1 MATQRMIV
9 NNQFN
14 SPINL
19 YSPENVDDTL
29 KRQAHILTNG
39 AIGIDF
45 HTLPKPTN
53 LANSAVL
60 KMLQEENSQNR
71 KGCLHKYFAYDAFNE
86 RDLKRLR
93 RKPSQHIKWLPKN
106 PATLHETL
114 TSHQYLWTSVD
125 AVSTRKGLKQVT
137 WPPPPIETY
146 YYPEQTPEVNT
157 PSFQQSTDSSAHDR
171 SANQR
176 IVPQPTDFKKSSN
189 FEQPPSTIQLRSSLP
204 VRQAPS
210 PVFSSQPATAS
221 IQGGAR
227 MRGDTKWPPEPY
239 KQQAAA
245 ENALR
250 EAIAKGPACRPRKV
264 QKDYTSFFAQHA
276 LNSTYP
282 GYRAPPG
289 TQHQHTDESNF

>member
-60 KMLQEENSQNR
+60 KMLQEENSQN
-71 KGCLHKYFAYDAFNE
+71 
-86 RDLKRLR
+86 
-93 RKPSQHIKWLPKN
+93 
-106 PATLHETL
+106 
-114 TSHQYLWTSVD
+114 
-125 AVSTRKGLKQVT
+125 RKGLKQVT